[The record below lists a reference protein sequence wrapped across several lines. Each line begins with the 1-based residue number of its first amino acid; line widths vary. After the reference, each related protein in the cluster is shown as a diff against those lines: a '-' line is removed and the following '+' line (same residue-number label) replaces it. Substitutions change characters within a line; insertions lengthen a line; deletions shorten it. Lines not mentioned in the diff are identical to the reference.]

1 MNLTIKIFFI
11 VFLALNM
18 DVYSQGNIIKE
29 VDNSIFS
36 IVLKSNSTFDFSDTI
51 KNENYPSKEP
61 WRAVI
66 RSAIIPGW
74 GQFYNESYWKIPI
87 IFGVFGWF
95 AYNWKINNDS
105 YLDYRD
111 KYLNSLNSGIE
122 NPNFKILR
130 DFYRD
135 ERDLFLIYLSL
146 TYALN
151 ILDAYVDA
159 HLFNFDILTKKN
171 SLLINLKYNF

>member
-1 MNLTIKIFFI
+1 MNLKTKIFFI
-11 VFLALNM
+11 IFLALNM
-18 DVYSQGNIIKE
+18 SIYAQGKIIKE
-29 VDNSIFS
+29 FDSPIFS
-36 IVLKSNSTFDFSDTI
+36 TILKANNTLDFTDSL
-51 KNENYPSKEP
+51 KNENNTSKEP
-61 WRAVI
+61 WGAVI
-66 RSAIIPGW
+66 RSALIPGW
-74 GQFYNESYWKIPI
+74 GQLYNESYWKIPI

-105 YLDYRD
+105 YLEYRD
-111 KYLNSLNSGIE
+111 KYLTSQNSGFE
-122 NPNFKILR
+122 NPNFRILR